1 MTELEELEALDDLIS
16 AVKAGET
23 CRVHIER
30 MSAQA
35 GLAEAGSIYGA
46 AYQDDLNAARM
57 VHNALVPHWAL
68 ERMSLWPTGLA
79 TFHLWGTH
87 EERGER
93 WHSGCDGRVEATDG
107 KPGRA
112 WLLASLQAY
121 RSTLVAS

>member
-1 MTELEELEALDDLIS
+1 MTELEALDDLIS
-16 AVKAGET
+16 AAKAGET

-46 AYQDDLNAARM
+46 AYQDDLNAARN

-68 ERMSLWPTGLA
+68 ERMSLWASGLA
-79 TFHLWGTH
+79 TFHLRRAHHT
-87 EERGER
+87 RGER
-93 WHSGCDGRVEATDG
+93 GHSAGDGRGEATDG

>member
-35 GLAEAGSIYGA
+35 GLAEAGSIYGN
-46 AYQDDLNAARM
+46 AYQGSVDSGLLVYEALQLGGEGHVIEFTTEDDKVTCRL
-57 VHNALVPHWAL
+57 HNAYWSNPYRVYAVSPTKGKAL
-68 ERMSLWPTGLA
+68 FLA
-79 TFHLWGTH
+79 CLY
-87 EERGER
+87 
-93 WHSGCDGRVEATDG
+93 
-107 KPGRA
+107 
-112 WLLASLQAY
+112 AY